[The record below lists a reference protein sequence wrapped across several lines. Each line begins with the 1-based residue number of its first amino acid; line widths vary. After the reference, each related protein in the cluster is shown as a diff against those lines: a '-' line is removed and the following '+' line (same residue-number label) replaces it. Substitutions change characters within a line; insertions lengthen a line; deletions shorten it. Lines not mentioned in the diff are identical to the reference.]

1 MNVKQKLRIRIQ
13 QMNKDTFLNQI
24 LFPLVYT
31 NQNVESKRLKIPRYY
46 LPKRI
51 IDNYN
56 VIINGKKI
64 VMTNSLVII
73 FLYQKKYDTK
83 KLENKQQD

>member
-13 QMNKDTFLNQI
+13 QMNKDIFLNQI

-31 NQNVESKRLKIPRYY
+31 NQNVESKRLKISRYY

>member
-1 MNVKQKLRIRIQ
+1 
-13 QMNKDTFLNQI
+13 MNKDIFLNQI
-24 LFPLVYT
+24 LFPLVYA

>member
-1 MNVKQKLRIRIQ
+1 
-13 QMNKDTFLNQI
+13 MNKDIFLNQI

>member
-13 QMNKDTFLNQI
+13 QMNKDIFLNQI

-73 FLYQKKYDTK
+73 IFLYQK
-83 KLENKQQD
+83 NMIRRN

>member
-13 QMNKDTFLNQI
+13 QMNKDIFLNQI

-46 LPKRI
+46 LRKRI

>member
-13 QMNKDTFLNQI
+13 QMNKDIFLNQI

-31 NQNVESKRLKIPRYY
+31 HQNVESKRLKIPRYY

>member
-1 MNVKQKLRIRIQ
+1 
-13 QMNKDTFLNQI
+13 MNKDIFLNQI

-31 NQNVESKRLKIPRYY
+31 NQNVESKRLKIPRHY

>member
-13 QMNKDTFLNQI
+13 QMNKDIFLNQI

>member
-1 MNVKQKLRIRIQ
+1 
-13 QMNKDTFLNQI
+13 MNKDIFLNQI

-31 NQNVESKRLKIPRYY
+31 NQNIESKRLKIPRYY

>member
-31 NQNVESKRLKIPRYY
+31 NQNAESKRLRIPRYY

>member
-1 MNVKQKLRIRIQ
+1 
-13 QMNKDTFLNQI
+13 MNKDIFLNQI

-46 LPKRI
+46 LPKWI

>member
-1 MNVKQKLRIRIQ
+1 
-13 QMNKDTFLNQI
+13 MNKDIFLNQI

-73 FLYQKKYDTK
+73 SLYQKKYDTK

>member
-1 MNVKQKLRIRIQ
+1 
-13 QMNKDTFLNQI
+13 MNKDTFLNQI

>member
-1 MNVKQKLRIRIQ
+1 
-13 QMNKDTFLNQI
+13 MNKDIFLNQI

-73 FLYQKKYDTK
+73 FLYQKKYDSK

>member
-13 QMNKDTFLNQI
+13 QMNKDIFLNQI

-73 FLYQKKYDTK
+73 SLYQKKYDTK

>member
-13 QMNKDTFLNQI
+13 QMNKDIFLNQI

-64 VMTNSLVII
+64 VMSNSLVII
-73 FLYQKKYDTK
+73 FLYQKEYDTK

>member
-1 MNVKQKLRIRIQ
+1 
-13 QMNKDTFLNQI
+13 MNKDIFLNQI

-64 VMTNSLVII
+64 VMSNSLVII
-73 FLYQKKYDTK
+73 FLYQKEYDTK